1 MVTKRVYLT
10 PEGKAALRQ
19 ELDHLLA
26 RREELLKR
34 IQEEREFGAFAEGS
48 EPDADKTDLAFVEG
62 KILTI
67 ENQLKEAVVV
77 SSHDATQVSLGS
89 TVTVVDGD
97 GVEESYTIV
106 GSPEAR
112 PTEGRISNESPVGK
126 ALMGKHVGEKATVKV
141 PSGDIEYTIKSIK

>member
-141 PSGDIEYTIKSIK
+141 PSGDIAYTIKSIK

>member
-126 ALMGKHVGEKATVKV
+126 ALMGKHVGEKATVRV

>member
-10 PEGKAALRQ
+10 PEGKAALKQ
-19 ELDHLLA
+19 ELDQLLA
-26 RREELLKR
+26 RRQELLKR

-89 TVTVVDGD
+89 TVTVVDDD

-126 ALMGKHVGEKATVKV
+126 ALMGKHVGEKASVKV
-141 PSGDIEYTIKSIK
+141 PSGAIEYTIKSIK

>member
-1 MVTKRVYLT
+1 MVTRTVYLT
-10 PEGKAALRQ
+10 PEGKAALKQELDQLLGRRQ
-19 ELDHLLA
+19 ELL
-26 RREELLKR
+26 RR

-112 PTEGRISNESPVGK
+112 PTEGRISNVSPVGK
-126 ALMGKHVGEKATVKV
+126 ALMGKRVGDKATVKV

>member
-77 SSHDATQVSLGS
+77 STHDATQVSLGS

>member
-10 PEGKAALRQ
+10 PEGKAALKQ
-19 ELDHLLA
+19 ELDQLLA
-26 RREELLKR
+26 RRQELLKR

-126 ALMGKHVGEKATVKV
+126 ALMGKHVGEKASVKV
-141 PSGDIEYTIKSIK
+141 PSGAIEYTIKSIK

>member
-1 MVTKRVYLT
+1 MVAKRVYLT
-10 PEGKAALRQ
+10 PEGKAALKQELDQLLSRRQ
-19 ELDHLLA
+19 ELLQ
-26 RREELLKR
+26 R

-48 EPDADKTDLAFVEG
+48 EPDADKNDLAFVEG

-67 ENQLKEAVVV
+67 ENQLKEAVLVTT
-77 SSHDATQVSLGS
+77 HDATQVSLGS

-126 ALMGKHVGEKATVKV
+126 ALIGKHVGDKASVKV
-141 PSGDIEYTIKSIK
+141 PSGAIEYTIKSIK

>member
-10 PEGKAALRQ
+10 PEGKAALKQ
-19 ELDHLLA
+19 ELDQLLA
-26 RREELLKR
+26 RRQELLRR

-77 SSHDATQVSLGS
+77 STHDATQVSLGS
-89 TVTVVDGD
+89 TVTVVDAD
-97 GVEESYTIV
+97 GVEETYTIV

-126 ALMGKHVGEKATVKV
+126 ALMGKHVGDKASVKV
-141 PSGDIEYTIKSIK
+141 PSGAIEYTIKSIK

>member
-67 ENQLKEAVVV
+67 ETQLKEAVVV

-126 ALMGKHVGEKATVKV
+126 ALMGKHVGEKATVRV